1 MFKLSLAGSALIAMA
16 QAIALKDST
25 SSEMIKPTG
34 LAQTSAEAGC
44 DSGCSGGCALVM
56 TGCCCEEEEE
66 YKPEPPAPI
75 VLDPETP
82 LGNIEM
88 NLDVLLTHI
97 LHEVHPDPDDI
108 DWPEPNTP
116 EEDKMITEVIEP
128 VVIQLINDDVVPAL
142 PTCTLPGQQ
151 GSASLAD
158 EDSSDSIDNAAVI
171 ATLIEE
177 TLAEFNLFEGVTFDN
192 IMDDTMPS
200 QEILDQ
206 MNITTPEGEDMVS
219 TIVEN
224 ARTIA
229 QHNADT
235 AESVSNDIQEG
246 LQEAGL
252 DTTDHA
258 DAIDAIIE
266 DIGN

>member
-25 SSEMIKPTG
+25 SMEMIKPTG

-56 TGCCCEEEEE
+56 TGCCCEEEKHE
-66 YKPEPPAPI
+66 PEPPLPPPI
-75 VLDPETP
+75 DPETP
-82 LGNIEM
+82 LGNIEL

-116 EEDKMITEVIEP
+116 EETTMITEVIEP
-128 VVIQLINDDVVPAL
+128 VVIQLINDDVAPAI

-158 EDSSDSIDNAAVI
+158 EGNSDSIDNAAVI
-171 ATLIEE
+171 STLIEE
-177 TLAEFNLFEGVTFDN
+177 TLAEFDFTEGVTFDE
-192 IMDDTMPS
+192 IMDESMPAADII
-200 QEILDQ
+200 EQ
-206 MNITTPEGEDMVS
+206 MDIESPEGEAMVE

-229 QHNADT
+229 EHNEAT
-235 AESVSNDIQEG
+235 AESVSDDIQDG
-246 LQEAGL
+246 LEEAGL
-252 DTTDHA
+252 DTNENEE
-258 DAIDAIIE
+258 AIDTIV
-266 DIGN
+266 DNLGN